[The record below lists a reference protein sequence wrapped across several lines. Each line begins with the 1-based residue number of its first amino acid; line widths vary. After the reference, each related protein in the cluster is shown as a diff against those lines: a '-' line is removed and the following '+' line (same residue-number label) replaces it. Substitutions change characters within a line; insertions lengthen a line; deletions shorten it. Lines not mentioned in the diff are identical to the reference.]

1 MELGKLTWPTV
12 ATLDRDIPVMI
23 PVAALEQH
31 GHHLPLLTD
40 SLLLTEIVNRVEREF
55 SKQLLVAPLMW
66 LGNSHHHLDFPGTLS
81 GEPRVWLDL
90 LSGLIDNFIHH
101 GFRRIFI
108 LNGHGGND
116 VPGKQAIFEL
126 RQRYRTR
133 AELLL
138 LFATYWSF
146 APEVATSL
154 QLEQPEMGHA
164 GEWETSMM
172 LRIHPELVDS
182 HQQVDEVPAGN
193 PFLPAQRA
201 WIMPD
206 RSLAGHVG
214 KPSVANAKKGEQL
227 FATFS
232 ASVSSFVHRIIDWNG
247 SSWDG

>member
-1 MELGKLTWPTV
+1 MELGKLTWPAV
-12 ATLDRDIPVMI
+12 AALDRDTPVMI

-40 SLLLTEIVNRVEREF
+40 SLLLAEIVNRVERDF
-55 SKQLLVAPLMW
+55 TDRLLVAPLMW

-90 LSGLIDNFIHH
+90 LSGLIDNFIQH
-101 GFRRIFI
+101 GFRRVFV

-133 AELLL
+133 ADLLL

-146 APEVATSL
+146 APEAATTL

-172 LRIHPELVDS
+172 LRIHPELVNS
-182 HQQVDEVPAGN
+182 HQHVAEVPAGN

-206 RSLAGHVG
+206 RSRPGHVG
-214 KPSVANAKKGEQL
+214 KPSAAGAEKGEQL
-227 FATFS
+227 LATFS
-232 ASVSSFVHRIIDWNG
+232 TGVSAFVQRVIDWNG
-247 SSWDG
+247 NSWEG